1 MDTKDK
7 AIIWVLY
14 LIVAMI
20 MHLNLYAVITGAIII
35 GIAIKIIDANFA
47 NIIYRKSLS
56 NFDMSGS
63 FWQEANR
70 RTNRK
75 KGKIFFISF

>member
-35 GIAIKIIDANFA
+35 GRAIKIIDANFA
-47 NIIYRKSLS
+47 NIIYWLQER
-56 NFDMSGS
+56 FDINSR
-63 FWQEANR
+63 Q
-70 RTNRK
+70 
-75 KGKIFFISF
+75 

>member
-47 NIIYRKSLS
+47 NIIYWL
-56 NFDMSGS
+56 
-63 FWQEANR
+63 Q
-70 RTNRK
+70 
-75 KGKIFFISF
+75 

>member
-35 GIAIKIIDANFA
+35 GIAIEIIDANFA
-47 NIIYRKSLS
+47 NIIYWLQER
-56 NFDMSGS
+56 FDINSR
-63 FWQEANR
+63 Q
-70 RTNRK
+70 
-75 KGKIFFISF
+75 

>member
-20 MHLNLYAVITGAIII
+20 MHLNLYAVIIGAIII
-35 GIAIKIIDANFA
+35 GIATKIIDANFA
-47 NIIYRKSLS
+47 NIIYWLQER
-56 NFDMSGS
+56 FDI
-63 FWQEANR
+63 NR
-70 RTNRK
+70 RQ
-75 KGKIFFISF
+75 

>member
-20 MHLNLYAVITGAIII
+20 IHLNLYAVITGAIII
-35 GIAIKIIDANFA
+35 GIAIKIIDTNFA
-47 NIIYRKSLS
+47 NIIYWLQKR
-56 NFDMSGS
+56 FDI
-63 FWQEANR
+63 NR
-70 RTNRK
+70 RQ
-75 KGKIFFISF
+75 

>member
-14 LIVAMI
+14 L
-20 MHLNLYAVITGAIII
+20 ITGAIII

-47 NIIYRKSLS
+47 NIIYWL
-56 NFDMSGS
+56 
-63 FWQEANR
+63 QERFNINSR
-70 RTNRK
+70 Q
-75 KGKIFFISF
+75 

>member
-14 LIVAMI
+14 LIVAMVI
-20 MHLNLYAVITGAIII
+20 HLNLYAVITGAIII

-47 NIIYRKSLS
+47 NIIIGYKSVLTSTAAS
-56 NFDMSGS
+56 NG
-63 FWQEANR
+63 
-70 RTNRK
+70 
-75 KGKIFFISF
+75 GIFS

>member
-20 MHLNLYAVITGAIII
+20 IHLNLYAVITGAIII
-35 GIAIKIIDANFA
+35 GMAV
-47 NIIYRKSLS
+47 
-56 NFDMSGS
+56 S
-63 FWQEANR
+63 FLEE
-70 RTNRK
+70 
-75 KGKIFFISF
+75 

>member
-20 MHLNLYAVITGAIII
+20 IHLNLYAVITGAIII

-47 NIIYRKSLS
+47 TLQVRDYVPCILHAFGHFCERQNPY
-56 NFDMSGS
+56 NH
-63 FWQEANR
+63 NR
-70 RTNRK
+70 
-75 KGKIFFISF
+75 IAH

>member
-20 MHLNLYAVITGAIII
+20 IPLNLYAVIAGAIII
-35 GIAIKIIDANFA
+35 GIAIKIIDANFT
-47 NIIYRKSLS
+47 NIIYWLQDRFNINSR
-56 NFDMSGS
+56 
-63 FWQEANR
+63 Q
-70 RTNRK
+70 
-75 KGKIFFISF
+75 

>member
-20 MHLNLYAVITGAIII
+20 IHLNLYAVITGAIII
-35 GIAIKIIDANFA
+35 GIAIKIIDDNFA
-47 NIIYRKSLS
+47 NIIYWLQER
-56 NFDMSGS
+56 FDINSR
-63 FWQEANR
+63 Q
-70 RTNRK
+70 
-75 KGKIFFISF
+75 

>member
-20 MHLNLYAVITGAIII
+20 IHLNLYAVITGAIII

-47 NIIYRKSLS
+47 NIIYWL
-56 NFDMSGS
+56 
-63 FWQEANR
+63 QEA
-70 RTNRK
+70 
-75 KGKIFFISF
+75 F

>member
-20 MHLNLYAVITGAIII
+20 IHLNLYAVITGAIII
-35 GIAIKIIDANFA
+35 GIAIKIIDSNFA
-47 NIIYRKSLS
+47 NIIYWLQER
-56 NFDMSGS
+56 FDINSR
-63 FWQEANR
+63 Q
-70 RTNRK
+70 
-75 KGKIFFISF
+75 

>member
-47 NIIYRKSLS
+47 SIIYWLQER
-56 NFDMSGS
+56 FDINSR
-63 FWQEANR
+63 Q
-70 RTNRK
+70 
-75 KGKIFFISF
+75 

>member
-20 MHLNLYAVITGAIII
+20 IHLNLYAVITGAIII

-47 NIIYRKSLS
+47 NIILLVARA
-56 NFDMSGS
+56 F
-63 FWQEANR
+63 
-70 RTNRK
+70 
-75 KGKIFFISF
+75 